1 MTRDGRGQGR
11 YLSIKILY
19 CIRCQG
25 CKRFVSTTGKGI
37 PHCVIYIGF
46 LLFRSH
52 RALCSISLLSVFFS
66 FSIFCSG
73 CCSMGRLVLNVAC
86 LVVALSVVAQ
96 LGSAQLR
103 QNYYANICPNV
114 ESIVRG
120 AVTTKF
126 RHTFVTAPATLRLF
140 FHDCFVEVNERNGTW
155 VRLIRVF

>member
-1 MTRDGRGQGR
+1 MDKVVTFQSKSFIIFAVRAVKDSCLQLAKASLIVLYTLAFSYSDLIGLFVL
-11 YLSIKILY
+11 YLFS
-19 CIRCQG
+19 
-25 CKRFVSTTGKGI
+25 
-37 PHCVIYIGF
+37 
-46 LLFRSH
+46 LF
-52 RALCSISLLSVFFS
+52 FFS

-86 LVVALSVVAQ
+86 LVVALSVIAQ

-126 RHTFVTAPATLRLF
+126 RQTFVTAPATLRLF

>member
-1 MTRDGRGQGR
+1 
-11 YLSIKILY
+11 
-19 CIRCQG
+19 
-25 CKRFVSTTGKGI
+25 
-37 PHCVIYIGF
+37 
-46 LLFRSH
+46 
-52 RALCSISLLSVFFS
+52 
-66 FSIFCSG
+66 
-73 CCSMGRLVLNVAC
+73 MGRLVLNVAC
-86 LVVALSVVAQ
+86 LVVALSVIAQ

-120 AVTTKF
+120 VVTTKF